1 MDKKDLFIAML
12 EDMERDLRSIDWQDV
27 FIAVACVS
35 LVGCRVVVKFKNLGE
50 RT

>member
-1 MDKKDLFIAML
+1 MDKKDLLIAML

-35 LVGCRVVVKFKNLGE
+35 LVGLWIAGVVVE
-50 RT
+50 WW